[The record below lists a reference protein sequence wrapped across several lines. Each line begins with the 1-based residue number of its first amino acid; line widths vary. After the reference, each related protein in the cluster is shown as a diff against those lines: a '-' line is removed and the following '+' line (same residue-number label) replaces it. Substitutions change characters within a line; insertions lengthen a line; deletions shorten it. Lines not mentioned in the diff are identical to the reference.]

1 MKRIL
6 LVPSAQFVT
15 FESFVRAIRFHLT
28 LIKKPSRCI
37 AFIDD
42 PPVVEVNILMDD
54 QV

>member
-6 LVPSAQFVT
+6 PMFFKPFVL
-15 FESFVRAIRFHLT
+15 FDIIRVIRFHLT

-37 AFIDD
+37 AFIKDL
-42 PPVVEVNILMDD
+42 PVVEVNILTDN